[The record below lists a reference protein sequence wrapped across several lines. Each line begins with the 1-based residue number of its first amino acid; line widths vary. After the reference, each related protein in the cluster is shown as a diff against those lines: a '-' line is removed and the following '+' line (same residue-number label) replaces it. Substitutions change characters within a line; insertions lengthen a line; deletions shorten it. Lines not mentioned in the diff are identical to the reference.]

1 MLFFSRTAD
10 LLLKFRNILW
20 NVVDYL
26 IKYENTDESNLKSVK
41 LFKDNLMVLIL
52 KMLKESSKDIDAFE
66 ENEYLLNNE
75 KIEINEN

>member
-75 KIEINEN
+75 KIKINEN

>member
-1 MLFFSRTAD
+1 MFFSRTAD

>member
-1 MLFFSRTAD
+1 MFFSRTAD

-26 IKYENTDESNLKSVK
+26 IKYENTDESNLKLVK